1 MWSSRLTVLTE
12 DSITDL
18 KEQFGSS
25 LSISGEWIQIPR
37 RAFSS
42 SEDNEIISIPRE
54 LNSKATLRFLGLS
67 KAAMDDTWSR
77 YAKFLEQYRYE
88 DIIGFAK
95 ATVRG
100 GQDTASI
107 DNDDWI
113 ISMRTMGVRKV
124 LRNRIMTS
132 GFESIRLTKTPQVW
146 VLQTFKE
153 R

>member
-1 MWSSRLTVLTE
+1 MSSSRLTVFTE

-18 KEQFGSS
+18 EEQFGSS

-42 SEDNEIISIPRE
+42 ADDNEIITIPRE

-67 KAAMDDTWSR
+67 KAATDETWSR
-77 YAKFLEQYRYE
+77 YAKFLEQRDD
-88 DIIGFAK
+88 DIFNFAK

-107 DNDDWI
+107 DNEDWI
-113 ISMRTMGVRKV
+113 IAMRTMGVRKV
-124 LRNRIMTS
+124 LRNRIMTP
-132 GFESIRLTKTPQVW
+132 GFESIRLIKTPQAW